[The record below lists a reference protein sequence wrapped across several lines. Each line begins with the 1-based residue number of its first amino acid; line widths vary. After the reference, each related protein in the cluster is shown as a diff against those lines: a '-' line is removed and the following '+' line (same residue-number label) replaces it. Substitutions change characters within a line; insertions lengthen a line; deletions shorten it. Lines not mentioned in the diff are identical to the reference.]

1 MDNETG
7 GRAVPVAD
15 AHENGAWIGWRCTI
29 PPARLTPT
37 HLPLHP
43 QGDWLR
49 VANGGKRLDFARFC
63 LFHPAP
69 VSPLETPSAL
79 RASVSLRLGHGA
91 ALTCHRHVIHYRA
104 AAALPRRGAK
114 MRRRFHIGATG
125 QRCAAKF

>member
-7 GRAVPVAD
+7 GRAVPVED

-49 VANGGKRLDFARFC
+49 VANGGKSLEFTRLC
-63 LFHPAP
+63 LFRSA
-69 VSPLETPSAL
+69 LGYTLATPSAL
-79 RASVSLRLGHGA
+79 RATS
-91 ALTCHRHVIHYRA
+91 
-104 AAALPRRGAK
+104 PRRGSAS
-114 MRRRFHIGATG
+114 R
-125 QRCAAKF
+125 

>member
-29 PPARLTPT
+29 PPARLTPI

-49 VANGGKRLDFARFC
+49 VANGGKSLEFTRRY
-63 LFHPAP
+63 LFR
-69 VSPLETPSAL
+69 SAL
-79 RASVSLRLGHGA
+79 GYTLATPQSA
-91 ALTCHRHVIHYRA
+91 AGRQ
-104 AAALPRRGAK
+104 LP
-114 MRRRFHIGATG
+114 
-125 QRCAAKF
+125 

>member
-69 VSPLETPSAL
+69 GSPLATPSAL
-79 RASVSLRLGHGA
+79 RATS
-91 ALTCHRHVIHYRA
+91 
-104 AAALPRRGAK
+104 PRRGSAS
-114 MRRRFHIGATG
+114 R
-125 QRCAAKF
+125 